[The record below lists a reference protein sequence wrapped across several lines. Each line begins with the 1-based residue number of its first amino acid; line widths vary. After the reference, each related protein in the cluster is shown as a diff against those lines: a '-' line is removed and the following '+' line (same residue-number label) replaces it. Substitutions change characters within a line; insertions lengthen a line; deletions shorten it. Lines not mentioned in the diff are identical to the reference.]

1 MDDRDTVETPPL
13 MAAGEIFLRKATARM
28 VRMMKP
34 LRVRQAIAAL
44 QRPQRRWLWWVVAAG
59 VVLAAIWLLA

>member
-34 LRVRQAIAAL
+34 LRVRQAVAAL
-44 QRPQRRWLWWVVAAG
+44 RRPHRRWLWWVLAAAVA
-59 VVLAAIWLLA
+59 LAAIALLA